1 MKEPIFFPRY
11 AMPAS
16 CMARKDNST
25 SLRVAITSD
34 LPSLFPIPNST
45 LSNLLMCLRKV
56 PLVDGTG
63 LYERLASDP
72 WENRLNIRNAT
83 KPRRRQWFVCVMLI
97 QKKVPIGIVVQV
109 VLKMSSAG

>member
-11 AMPAS
+11 SMPAS
-16 CMARKDNST
+16 CKARKDNST

-34 LPSLFPIPNST
+34 LPSLFPIPNSM

-63 LYERLASDP
+63 LDERLTSEP
-72 WENRLNIRNAT
+72 WENALNIRYAT
-83 KPRRRQWFVCVMLI
+83 QPRRRQRFVGIVLI
-97 QKKVPIGIVVQV
+97 QKKVPIRIVVQV
-109 VLKMSSAG
+109 VLKMSAAG